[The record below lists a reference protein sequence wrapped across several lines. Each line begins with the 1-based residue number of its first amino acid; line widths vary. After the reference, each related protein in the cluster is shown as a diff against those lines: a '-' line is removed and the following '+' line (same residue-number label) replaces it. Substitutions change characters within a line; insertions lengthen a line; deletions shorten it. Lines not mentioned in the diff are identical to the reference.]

1 MAAKFLLYLAAFVIV
16 IAGLRE
22 AQALIVPF
30 LMSGFIAII
39 AAPALFWL
47 RKRGLPSWLAL
58 TVALL
63 GVVVV
68 GGVVSALIGGS
79 IHEFA
84 RDLPV
89 YQARLSVL
97 YQGVLGQLQAWGVGG
112 LDREFADLFDPR
124 AAIGFAGSLFNSLG
138 GTLANTF
145 LILLT
150 VLFLLAEATVMEA
163 KLRAIADDPER
174 LMTHVEAMFREVNR
188 YIAIKTLTSLGTGM
202 AVALWLWVLGVDYAA
217 LWGLLAFLL
226 NYVPNI
232 GSVIAAAPALLLTLV
247 QLGVPAT
254 AWAGMGYLLIN
265 VLVGN
270 VLEPRY
276 MGRSLGLSGLVV
288 FLSLVFWG
296 WVLGMVGMFLSVPLT
311 ITLKIVM
318 SADPRT
324 AWAAVL
330 LGGGQDLRQSEE
342 GGSSRA

>member
-1 MAAKFLLYLAAFVIV
+1 MVAKSLLYLAAFVIV

-22 AQALIVPF
+22 ARELIVPF
-30 LMSGFIAII
+30 LLSGFIAII
-39 AAPALFWL
+39 AAPVLFWL
-47 RKRGLPSWLAL
+47 RSRGLPGWLAL
-58 TVALL
+58 TVALA

-68 GGVVSALIGGS
+68 GVLVSALIGGS
-79 IHEFA
+79 IHDFA
-84 RDLPV
+84 RDLPA
-89 YQARLSVL
+89 YQARLSTL
-97 YQGVLGQLQAWGVGG
+97 YQNVLGQFETWGIGA
-112 LDREFADLFDPR
+112 LDGDIAAMFDPR

-163 KLRAIADDPER
+163 KLRAISMDPDR
-174 LMTHVEAMFREVNR
+174 LMTHVESVFKEVNR
-188 YIAIKTLTSLGTGM
+188 YIAIKTLTSLGTGL
-202 AVALWLWVLGVDYAA
+202 AVALWLWALGVDYAA

-226 NYVPNI
+226 NFVPNI
-232 GSVIAAAPALLLTLV
+232 GSVIAAAPALLLALV
-247 QLGVPAT
+247 QLGVGSAV
-254 AWAGMGYLLIN
+254 WAGIGFLVIN
-265 VLVGN
+265 VVVGN

-311 ITLKIVM
+311 ITLKIIM

-330 LGGGQDLRQSEE
+330 LGGGKDIEE
-342 GGSSRA
+342 SVDKGSPSA